1 MLGNKAPLGLVHL
14 YMAPEQGVH
23 QSRQPVRTKTPHMLK
38 TSLVTLAALSLI
50 AGAAN
55 AGPADSARN
64 HFQAVASGLNLR
76 LG

>member
-1 MLGNKAPLGLVHL
+1 
-14 YMAPEQGVH
+14 
-23 QSRQPVRTKTPHMLK
+23 MLK